1 MKLAEDGSTSSISTA
16 VVTEG
21 AGVTVGEGIWDG
33 LTLGAGIIVGAGVF
47 VGNGKGLKDG
57 KGNGEK
63 KEIAIG
69 TAKRDANIYLRQFQ
83 LI

>member
-21 AGVTVGEGIWDG
+21 AGVTEGLGDG
-33 LTLGAGIIVGAGVF
+33 VWLGAGVEEAAGVL
-47 VGNGKGLKDG
+47 VGKGKGFIDGKGKGL
-57 KGNGEK
+57 K

-69 TAKRDANIYLRQFQ
+69 TASRLVNITTGSKR
-83 LI
+83 